1 MVFVI
6 LVSFVLEEQLFQ
18 IQLME
23 QQAMSVNQE
32 VIATLDHTNQLLVLQ
47 EHSILTQELNQKQ
60 TALLAPQAIIAQD
73 LTLESQLMAIQTKQV
88 NVMQVITAM
97 EELLL
102 NISILLLK
110 VITLLLELQKKP
122 LVLSRSIILILLKEL
137 V

>member
-1 MVFVI
+1 MVSVI
-6 LVSFVLEEQLFQ
+6 LDSFVLEEQLFQ

-23 QQAMSVNQE
+23 QQVMSVNQE
-32 VIATLDHTNQLLVLQ
+32 VIAILVHTNQLLVLQ
-47 EHSILTQELNQKQ
+47 AHSILTQELNQKQ
-60 TALLAPQAIIAQD
+60 TVLLAPQAIIAQD
-73 LTLESQLMAIQTKQV
+73 STLESQLMVIQTKQV

-122 LVLSRSIILILLKEL
+122 LVLSRSIILTLLKEL